1 MGAAFKID
9 CGKFG
14 RLVVESSEKGLT
26 LVTLEGEREIK
37 DGGDGFVESTTLQE
51 SGISIRRIGA
61 EELLRLV
68 AASNTPV
75 MAKEETPEALCKRAA
90 YLIAAY
96 LSGDDTAWG
105 RIAALPVD
113 EDALKGAFVS
123 RVLLLLRHVP
133 SGCYITYGDMAN
145 AAGNPKGARAVGNAM
160 ASNPLLIV
168 VPCHRVYGSEG
179 RFTGFGGG
187 LGLKA
192 ALAALEQ

>member
-1 MGAAFKID
+1 MKATFKLD

-26 LVTLEGEREIK
+26 LVTLEGDREIA
-37 DGGDGFVESTTLQE
+37 DGGDTITQSSTLAK

-61 EELLRLV
+61 GELLKLV
-68 AASNTPV
+68 AASTAPV
-75 MAKEETPEALCKRAA
+75 LVKGETPEALSKRAA
-90 YLIAAY
+90 YLIAAF

-105 RIAALPVD
+105 RITALPVD
-113 EDALKGAFVS
+113 EDVLGGGFIAK
-123 RVLLLLRHVP
+123 VLLLLRHVP
-133 SGCYITYGDMAN
+133 SGCYITYGDMAQ
-145 AAGNPKGARAVGNAM
+145 AAGSPNAARAVGSAM

-168 VPCHRVYGSEG
+168 LPCHRVYGG
-179 RFTGFGGG
+179 GGKFTGFGGG